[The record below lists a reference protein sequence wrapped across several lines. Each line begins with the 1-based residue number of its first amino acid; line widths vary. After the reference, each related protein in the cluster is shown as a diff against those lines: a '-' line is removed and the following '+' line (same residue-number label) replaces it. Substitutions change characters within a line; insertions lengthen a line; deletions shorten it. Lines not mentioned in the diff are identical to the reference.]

1 MGPDPTLAIY
11 YVAIY
16 ARLSRAA
23 LIEQLGEDYIRTARA
38 AGLSKARVILRHA
51 LPNAAIPSVTVLG
64 LAFGDLLYGAVLTE
78 TIFAWPGM
86 GAYVVNSIGALDFP
100 AVMGFT
106 VVVSMAYVLVNL
118 AVDLAYIFLDP
129 RIKEVG

>member
-1 MGPDPTLAIY
+1 MTDAGGWHGIWSARGLA
-11 YVAIY
+11 
-16 ARLSRAA
+16 ARL
-23 LIEQLGEDYIRTARA
+23 LWP
-38 AGLSKARVILRHA
+38 LS
-51 LPNAAIPSVTVLG
+51 
-64 LAFGDLLYGAVLTE
+64 LLYGAVLTE

-86 GAYVVNSIGALDFP
+86 GSYVVNSIQSLDFP

-118 AVDLAYIFLDP
+118 AVDLAYMLLDP